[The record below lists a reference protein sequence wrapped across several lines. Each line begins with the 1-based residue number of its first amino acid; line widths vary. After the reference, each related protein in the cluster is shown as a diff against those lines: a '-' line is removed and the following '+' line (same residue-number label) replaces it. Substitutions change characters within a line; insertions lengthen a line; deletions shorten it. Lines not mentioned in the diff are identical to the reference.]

1 MRSPRMKSRSAQH
14 GVSIVT
20 AIVLIVILAALAAYS
35 VTVFQSQQSAA
46 ALDVLGV
53 RAYQA
58 AQAGLEWGSW
68 NALRNPPRPAP
79 PAPDVPPACPPSP
92 TTLVMPAGTTLAAFT
107 VTVTCGLTSHGEAG
121 ETVTLYTF
129 TSTACNLAGPGGCP
143 NPAAPANEYVE
154 RQVQARVERR

>member
-1 MRSPRMKSRSAQH
+1 MKAPRAKSQSAQR

-20 AIVLIVILAALAAYS
+20 AIVLIVILAALAAYT

-58 AQAGLEWGSW
+58 AQTGLEWGAW

-79 PAPDVPPACPPSP
+79 PAPDVPPACPPP
-92 TTLVMPAGTTLAAFT
+92 VALGMPVGTTLAAFT
-107 VTVTCGLTSHGEAG
+107 VTVTCGMTSHVEAG

-129 TSTACNLAGPGGCP
+129 TSTACNIPDPGGCP
-143 NPAAPANEYVE
+143 NLAAPAEDYVE

>member
-1 MRSPRMKSRSAQH
+1 MKARTANSQFLQR

-58 AQAGLEWGSW
+58 AQAGLEWGAW

-79 PAPDVPPACPPSP
+79 PAPDTPPACPP
-92 TTLVMPAGTTLAAFT
+92 TVALAMPAGTTLAVFT
-107 VTVTCGLTSHGEAG
+107 VTVSCGMTSHMEAG
-121 ETVTLYTF
+121 EAVTLYTF
-129 TSTACNLAGPGGCP
+129 TSTACNIPGPGGCP
-143 NPAAPANEYVE
+143 NLAAPAEDYVE
-154 RQVQARVERR
+154 RQVQGRVERR